1 MFLET
6 YRFEKNDYYISTSTD
21 KTLLDFEVIHGYL
34 KRSYWPENI
43 PNEIVKNAAK
53 YSAIFGVYTFENV

>member
-6 YRFEKNDYYISTSTD
+6 YRFEKNNYYISTSSD

-34 KRSYWPENI
+34 KRSYWSENI
-43 PNEIVKNAAK
+43 PLEIVKNAAK
-53 YSAIFGVYTFENV
+53 YSVIFGVYTSENV